1 MEGRGFKKYLKANE
15 KKGGA
20 LLQCIYEGTFLDG
33 KKIFLRVRLFGFA
46 CPSVIYEGTF

>member
-33 KKIFLRVRLFGFA
+33 KKNFPTSETFRLRV
-46 CPSVIYEGTF
+46 S